1 MPHIIFPPLAL
12 DILHPARDVNDYKK
26 IIRRMY
32 KFIKQE
38 QEIADVEYFLYQSPL
53 LIRAKLPERV
63 IEIESEIMKYL
74 CEKNGKISI

>member
-1 MPHIIFPPLAL
+1 
-12 DILHPARDVNDYKK
+12 
-26 IIRRMY
+26 MY

-74 CEKNGKISI
+74 CEKTKKLVSDITLQLFPRTAMLDDF